1 MLRSALHCAREWKAV
16 RSSSLPSRKPVT
28 TPGQR
33 LTHVRSKGGG
43 TRCGQRRRQQH
54 GEWYFEWRLRVDI
67 VEKVPFRPEFYFRPF
82 S

>member
-1 MLRSALHCAREWKAV
+1 
-16 RSSSLPSRKPVT
+16 
-28 TPGQR
+28 
-33 LTHVRSKGGG
+33 VRSKGGG